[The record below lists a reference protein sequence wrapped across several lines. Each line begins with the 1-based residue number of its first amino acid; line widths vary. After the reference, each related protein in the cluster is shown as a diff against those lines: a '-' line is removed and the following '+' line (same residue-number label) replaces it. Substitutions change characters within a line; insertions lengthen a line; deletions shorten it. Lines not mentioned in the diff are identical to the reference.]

1 MLTSGNKENT
11 MSRIGIR
18 VLTIPEKVNVE
29 INEQTITVK
38 GPKGE
43 LSLKLDP
50 SIEVEQ
56 KDGSITVKT
65 LNNLKHTNE
74 MQGTTNANIRNMI
87 IGVTEGYTK
96 GLEIVGVGYRFT
108 VKGKVLSI
116 QDGKSHLD
124 NVNIPEGIT
133 VKQISN
139 TEIEISGIDKCKI
152 GEFAAEIRFLR
163 KPEPYKGKGIHY
175 VGEHIRRKEGKKAS
189 K

>member
-1 MLTSGNKENT
+1 
-11 MSRIGIR
+11 MSRIGKR

-29 INEQTITVK
+29 LNGQNLTVK

-43 LSLKLDP
+43 LTLK
-50 SIEVEQ
+50 IEKCVKVNISDSE
-56 KDGSITVKT
+56 ITVEPM
-65 LNNLKHTNE
+65 NQLKHTRE
-74 MQGTTNANIRNMI
+74 MHGTTNANIRNMI

-108 VKGKVLSI
+108 VKGNTLSV

-124 NVNIPEGIT
+124 NVEIPAGIT
-133 VKQISN
+133 VKQVSN
-139 TEIEISGIDKCKI
+139 TEIELSGIDKSAI
-152 GEFAAEIRFLR
+152 GKFAAEIRDLR

-175 VGEHIRRKEGKKAS
+175 VGERLRRKEGKKAS

>member
-1 MLTSGNKENT
+1 

-29 INEQTITVK
+29 LNEQTITVK

-43 LSLKLDP
+43 LSLNLD
-50 SIEVEQ
+50 SNVKVTE
-56 KDGSITVKT
+56 KDGTITVET
-65 LNNLKHTNE
+65 LNDLKHTNE
-74 MQGTTNANIRNMI
+74 MQGTTNANIKNML

-108 VKGKVLSI
+108 VKGKVLSV

-124 NVNIPEGIT
+124 NVDIPEGIT
-133 VKQISN
+133 VKQVSN
-139 TEIEISGIDKCKI
+139 TEIEISGIDKCKV
-152 GEFAAEIRFLR
+152 GKFAAEIRDLR

-175 VGEHIRRKEGKKAS
+175 VGEYIRRKEGKKAS

>member
-1 MLTSGNKENT
+1 
-11 MSRIGIR
+11 MSRIGKR
-18 VLTIPEKVNVE
+18 VLTIPENVNVDVVG
-29 INEQTITVK
+29 QKVTVK

-43 LSLKLDP
+43 LSLDLVKN
-50 SIEVEQ
+50 IEVKVNGNELTVEKL
-56 KDGSITVKT
+56 KDDKF
-65 LNNLKHTNE
+65 TNQ
-74 MQGTTNANIRNMI
+74 MHGTTNANIRNMI

-108 VKGKVLSI
+108 VKGNIISI

-124 NVNIPEGIT
+124 NVEVPAGIE

-139 TEIEISGIDKCKI
+139 TEIELSGIDKCAI
-152 GEFAAEIRFLR
+152 GKFAAEIRSLR